1 MVDVVEG
8 LGEVGWERVGGCKG
22 VSGDVDGDGV
32 VAACGGDQA
41 SDGPAGGGL
50 RPAGHGKG
58 CGDDGQVGLDG
69 LAQVVVDGACSQVG
83 LGHAEGLLDVVFR
96 RW

>member
-1 MVDVVEG
+1 MEG
-8 LGEVGWERVGGCKG
+8 LGEVGWEGVSGCEG
-22 VSGDVDGDGV
+22 VSGDVDGDGA

-50 RPAGHGKG
+50 QPAGHGKG

-83 LGHAEGLLDVVFR
+83 LEHTQRTSRCCTGGGR
-96 RW
+96 R